1 MNKDKF
7 LNTYINN
14 ITMDETVQNIEQMIQ
29 KGQKTYVT
37 PINVDVVMK
46 MEKDEKLKEI
56 IDNADIVLADGKP
69 LIWISKLKNNP
80 IKEKVSGSDLVPQ
93 LCELSNKKGYTM
105 FILGGKEG
113 IAEIAKKNLEKEYSN
128 IKILGTYAPPFGFE
142 NDQKEL
148 EKINEMISLAK
159 PDLLFVGLGCP
170 KQEKWVYDNYKKYDA
185 KVSICAGATVDFLA
199 GNVKSAPKWMSNVGL
214 EWFYRFLQE
223 PKRLFKRYFI
233 DDMKIIKLVFK
244 YK

>member
-29 KGQKTYVT
+29 NGQKAYVT

-56 IDNADIVLADGKP
+56 IDNADIVLTDGKP

-93 LCELSNKKGYTM
+93 LCELSNKK
-105 FILGGKEG
+105 
-113 IAEIAKKNLEKEYSN
+113 
-128 IKILGTYAPPFGFE
+128 
-142 NDQKEL
+142 
-148 EKINEMISLAK
+148 
-159 PDLLFVGLGCP
+159 
-170 KQEKWVYDNYKKYDA
+170 
-185 KVSICAGATVDFLA
+185 
-199 GNVKSAPKWMSNVGL
+199 
-214 EWFYRFLQE
+214 
-223 PKRLFKRYFI
+223 
-233 DDMKIIKLVFK
+233 
-244 YK
+244 